1 MRREKVELGR
11 IPQNVSLDLAQSRN
25 AINKAV
31 VD

>member
-1 MRREKVELGR
+1 MRRENVELGR
-11 IPQNVSLDLAQSRN
+11 IPQNVSLDLAQNRN